1 MIYEFYTAIFFFV
14 FVMVLSSVLIILSD
28 FLVEDV
34 YDSNKNA
41 VYECGFQPIDLNLQQ
56 FDVKFYVV
64 GLLFLIFDVEIAFF
78 LPLISSGHSFI
89 CYNTFIAVLFVNCF
103 FLTFVYEWKNDFL
116 DWS

>member
-1 MIYEFYTAIFFFV
+1 VIYEFYTAIFFFV
-14 FVMVLSSVLIILSD
+14 IVIVISALLIILSD

-103 FLTFVYEWKNDFL
+103 FLTFVYE
-116 DWS
+116 